1 MIESPQPIDT
11 ESCRSDWVDCLLK
24 RRSPIVT
31 MFSGLIAGALLI
43 TGLSGCRALSGASS
57 GLQPSCD
64 ALVTVHESRYRGVD
78 QTCEALK
85 TAIEAEGLKFLK
97 IRDTTAS
104 VIKGGVQLDR
114 QVRVIEWC
122 KAQYAH
128 DMLRDN
134 PEVSALLP
142 CAFGV
147 YEGDDGKIYISALN
161 MELMGRAFGGAV
173 AEVMGERVS
182 RNQAWILAAHVR

>member
-1 MIESPQPIDT
+1 
-11 ESCRSDWVDCLLK
+11 
-24 RRSPIVT
+24 
-31 MFSGLIAGALLI
+31 
-43 TGLSGCRALSGASS
+43 
-57 GLQPSCD
+57 
-64 ALVTVHESRYRGVD
+64 
-78 QTCEALK
+78 
-85 TAIEAEGLKFLK
+85 
-97 IRDTTAS
+97 
-104 VIKGGVQLDR
+104 
-114 QVRVIEWC
+114 VIEWC